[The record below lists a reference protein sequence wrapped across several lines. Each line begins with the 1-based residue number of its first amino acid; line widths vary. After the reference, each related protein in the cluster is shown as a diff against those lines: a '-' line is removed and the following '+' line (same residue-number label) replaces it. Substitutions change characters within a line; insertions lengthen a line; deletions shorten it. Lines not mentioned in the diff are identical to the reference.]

1 MQACEQP
8 PTSYFCH
15 SSYTLPATTPG
26 APPPATATATPAAA
40 SPRLSHLPT
49 DAPVN
54 KNAPSG
60 AEREAWGKGAAGEG
74 VRGLHNI
81 LEGPWLELG
90 EENPGR
96 GGGEA
101 RRAARA
107 PAAHRAPE
115 RPWRS
120 AYLSPPC
127 RSSTT
132 WDQLPWAR
140 TSPAA
145 GGQRRAACPSDCT
158 PPPDRRARHSTPPP
172 PRCKP
177 LGWRSGL

>member
-15 SSYTLPATTPG
+15 SSYTLPATTPR
-26 APPPATATATPAAA
+26 APPPATATPATA
-40 SPRLSHLPT
+40 SPLLSHLPT

-60 AEREAWGKGAAGEG
+60 AGWEAWGKGAQRRG

-81 LEGPWLELG
+81 LEGPWLEQGGNRRRG
-90 EENPGR
+90 EGR
-96 GGGEA
+96 Q
-101 RRAARA
+101 AARV
-107 PAAHRAPE
+107 PAAHGAPGRPRRA
-115 RPWRS
+115 

-145 GGQRRAACPSDCT
+145 GGQRRAARPSYCT
-158 PPPDRRARHSTPPP
+158 PRPDRRARHSTPPP
-172 PRCKP
+172 RCKP
-177 LGWRSGL
+177 LGWRFGL